1 MKKMITWIMVLV
13 MALSLTSFAAAEEAV
28 TLRLWM
34 WDDAQQPAMR
44 AMADE
49 YEASHP
55 NVTIEISCQADVSGL
70 NQRIQA
76 TIGTSDAPEIFF
88 MNYNLAAEYI
98 PLGIVADLTPYG
110 IDQSDLASG
119 IVNAYT
125 VDGKVYAVAK
135 DTDSYAVFYNKA
147 LFDQAGV
154 PYPDDSWTIADF
166 CDRQE
171 DDQRWR
177 CGLDQL
183 HLRPRVV
190 QLHLEQRRPDLQ
202 RGRHHCRH
210 QHP

>member
-98 PLGIVADLTPYG
+98 PLGIV
-110 IDQSDLASG
+110 
-119 IVNAYT
+119 
-125 VDGKVYAVAK
+125 
-135 DTDSYAVFYNKA
+135 
-147 LFDQAGV
+147 
-154 PYPDDSWTIADF
+154 PDPLWHRSV
-166 CDRQE
+166 RP
-171 DDQRWR
+171 
-177 CGLDQL
+177 GL
-183 HLRPRVV
+183 
-190 QLHLEQRRPDLQ
+190 
-202 RGRHHCRH
+202 RHR
-210 QHP
+210 